1 MNIRDAVSLA
11 AGAMADRK
19 FRAALT
25 ILGIVI
31 GPATIVALVAATQ
44 GFSNASAAQFEK
56 LGATTIFVSSS
67 FNLTQADLNEIQ
79 ALPGVS
85 NVVPYYQLSGTIDV
99 GGTQQNVQIIAT
111 DISELESVLPAL
123 SLNQGTIPPTSDV
136 TGAILGASV
145 ASPGVSGAKNLTV
158 NDVVIVSQIQAQSS
172 SFSVIGGRGI
182 AFKNIGG
189 GPGGPGGSTV
199 TRTFL
204 VSGIYNPFGQ
214 GIGVDPDA
222 TIFVPL
228 ATAQSITHVYTYT
241 NILVKASS
249 ASLASQVST
258 EITSLFG
265 SSKISAST
273 VSSLVS
279 FTQSL
284 SQGISTLLETVAG
297 ISVLVAFI
305 GIMTTM
311 YTAVIE
317 RTKEIGILKA
327 LGASG
332 RNIMITFLSEALLT
346 GFVGGLV
353 GAGAGSVLSFLVV
366 VLLQGSNSSPG
377 VSGPRLNGPGGSSSS
392 PLAITPA
399 ITPELLLAAIALAS
413 VVGMLAGLLPSWR
426 ASKLPPVDA
435 LRAV

>member
-1 MNIRDAVSLA
+1 LRITDVVSLA
-11 AGAMADRK
+11 VGALADRK

-44 GFSNASAAQFEK
+44 GFSNASSSQFEK

-67 FNLTQADLNEIQ
+67 INLTQADLNKIQ
-79 ALPGVS
+79 ALPGVAA
-85 NVVPYYQLSGTIDV
+85 VVPYDQLSGTINV
-99 GGTQQNVQIIAT
+99 AGTPEGLQIIAT
-111 DISELESVLPAL
+111 EISKLDSVLPAL
-123 SLNQGTIPPTSDV
+123 TLRLGSIPSASDI

-145 ASPGVSGAKNLTV
+145 ANPDVSGAKNLTV
-158 NDVVIVSQIQAQSS
+158 NEEVTVSQIQSQSS
-172 SFSVIGGRGI
+172 SFST
-182 AFKNIGG
+182 IGG
-189 GPGGPGGSTV
+189 GVLFKQGILNGGGSSGAN
-199 TRTFL
+199 RTFI

-214 GIGVDPDA
+214 GIQVNPDA

-241 NILVKASS
+241 SVLVQASN
-249 ASLASQVST
+249 AGLVNQVST
-258 EITSLFG
+258 EITNLFG
-265 SSKISAST
+265 SSKISAGT

-279 FTQSL
+279 FQQTI
-284 SQGISTLLETVAG
+284 SQGISTLLEAVAG

-305 GIMTTM
+305 GIMTT
-311 YTAVIE
+311 TFTSVLE

-332 RNIMITFLSEALLT
+332 RNIMLTFLSEAALT
-346 GFVGGLV
+346 GFVGGLI
-353 GAGAGSVLSFLVV
+353 GAGAGSALSFLIVI
-366 VLLQGSNSSPG
+366 LLQGSSNGSPD
-377 VSGPRLNGPGGSSSS
+377 RGGSFGGPNQIQSTSST
-392 PLAITPA
+392 LAITPA
-399 ITPELLLAAIALAS
+399 ITPELIVAAIVLAS